1 MTGRN
6 GSRSSPG
13 SAGSGVGSSSAEVTL
28 FAAAAAADR
37 FCCQCWDGDSTM
49 YYGPCRGA
57 NPALP
62 DVPSQPYRDLMCSS
76 LASFIPATL
85 VSRASVEGILGVVRV
100 QVELL
105 DSALCALYTG
115 SVLPF
120 SQGCDPQ
127 NAAKG
132 HRGRRDAG
140 ADGPAHTSR
149 HFRARLPWRANQR
162 RHWSVL
168 HNAQGG
174 RVRVS
179 THQCGERPGLR
190 AGVRPRWDA
199 AAHDHRG
206 QRPRSRPRH
215 DRRAREFLHCNTL

>member
-120 SQGCDPQ
+120 HQYIIAKPAKRAAAASAANAVAGRAAHRTGTTKAAAFAGPTRAAGTFFSRLRSAECSQG
-127 NAAKG
+127 
-132 HRGRRDAG
+132 
-140 ADGPAHTSR
+140 TSR
-149 HFRARLPWRANQR
+149 A
-162 RHWSVL
+162 
-168 HNAQGG
+168 
-174 RVRVS
+174 
-179 THQCGERPGLR
+179 
-190 AGVRPRWDA
+190 
-199 AAHDHRG
+199 
-206 QRPRSRPRH
+206 SRCR
-215 DRRAREFLHCNTL
+215 C